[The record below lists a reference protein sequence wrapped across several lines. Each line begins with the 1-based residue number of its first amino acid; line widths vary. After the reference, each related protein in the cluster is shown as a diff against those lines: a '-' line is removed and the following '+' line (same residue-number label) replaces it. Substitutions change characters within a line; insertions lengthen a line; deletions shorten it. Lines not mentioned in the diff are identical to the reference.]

1 MSHKENQIPFLY
13 RRDILDN
20 NQCLE
25 IVKEFWK
32 NKNLHKNVN
41 TSNKVSTDL
50 QCKFSEKNTRILLSK
65 SINYI
70 SDALTIAINDYTKLY
85 PQTKKLYLDWGLYD
99 NFNLQFYQPH
109 QGFGDY
115 HCENLGKDYS
125 DSNTRFLVWTIYL
138 SNTLD
143 GGTEFLHQNHI
154 EKCKMGK
161 VIIFP
166 ADWTFTHRSQISTTH
181 CKLIATGWLNYKL

>member
-99 NFNLQFYQPH
+99 NFNLQFYQSP
-109 QGFGDY
+109 Y
-115 HCENLGKDYS
+115 TIWSLENIFYVQIIKSCYKNKKV
-125 DSNTRFLVWTIYL
+125 NTVKE
-138 SNTLD
+138 S
-143 GGTEFLHQNHI
+143 
-154 EKCKMGK
+154 
-161 VIIFP
+161 
-166 ADWTFTHRSQISTTH
+166 A
-181 CKLIATGWLNYKL
+181 